1 MEDKN
6 EVTRSKV
13 SGGEEYI
20 WQRKEHVRR
29 AGPGGSRELKEL
41 REKQSRHM
49 DDSHRECDSNEAG
62 GSL

>member
-1 MEDKN
+1 M
-6 EVTRSKV
+6 